1 MCPQNE
7 CCELNMWSPHCSYIL
22 QKQVMA
28 ETETLPP
35 NAECS
40 SPDIVLR
47 KKNTHTLCSRGN
59 ATFQLSWWCFS
70 LFFLTRIRCSAEL
83 SKRMMC
89 QWQVHLII
97 LNLAAPHLGVH
108 VPGPWYCA
116 CCQLEWLL
124 TPEMGLRPWFISL
137 VVPFLLSLL
146 HTKSVRH
153 KLVWK
158 SRAWQMT
165 RGQALDNMVS
175 QSKTF
180 MDLLYIT
187 CCWMPTVF
195 LEPKPKSIILSLA
208 FVPVDAIV

>member
-1 MCPQNE
+1 MQQGQCNISAV
-7 CCELNMWSPHCSYIL
+7 LVMLSPIFPH
-22 QKQVMA
+22 
-28 ETETLPP
+28 
-35 NAECS
+35 
-40 SPDIVLR
+40 
-47 KKNTHTLCSRGN
+47 KNKVFSR
-59 ATFQLSWWCFS
+59 AF
-70 LFFLTRIRCSAEL
+70 E
-83 SKRMMC
+83 RMMC

-137 VVPFLLSLL
+137 AVPFLLSLL